1 MSKHKG
7 KEKIDFHRVDV
18 GGTCVN
24 FPFSPYDIQVDYMR
38 KVLDCLE
45 GGHNGLLESPTGTG
59 KTLSLLC
66 SALAWLEKA
75 KAATQL
81 ARLMPDPGGVEGS
94 EGGGGNWSPPVRH
107 KIIYSSRTHSQL
119 SQAVAEL
126 GRTTYRYMRVSILG
140 SRDQLCVNPAV
151 MEAPSS
157 REKLHMCQ
165 ARVKS
170 KTCTFHQNV
179 EKSKERPELRDNEIM
194 DIEDLHKLGKKHN
207 FCPYYM
213 SRELYQSA
221 DVIFLPYNYLLDTK
235 IRNSLDI
242 DFNGSVIIFDEA
254 HNVQKLCEE
263 TASVSISG
271 QDIALAI
278 KDIEETVE
286 EIKNPNVGFDE
297 ADVAPKDLHESEL
310 LIIKDILL
318 EVEKQISG
326 ILDGKSSM
334 TEPGSF
340 VYGIF
345 QDFRNPGI
353 VKVLDLLV
361 EYTSSSNSAA
371 FNTKGRGVTRLLEF
385 INGAFGENIS
395 PEDLK
400 ELYKVYICKEEKGD
414 GGKGFLKNKSENTIL
429 HLWCFSPG
437 FSMQRLARL
446 GSRSIILTSGTLSPL
461 QATAEE
467 IGLPFPIQLE
477 NQHIVKSS
485 QVWCGVL
492 GAGPDGT
499 QLNSSFKSRSDPK
512 YLAALGQV
520 IIMILKIVPKGVLV
534 FFPSYGLLNSTRE
547 FWQNS
552 GIWGRIDNLK
562 RILVEPQR
570 KDALS
575 TAMKEYYEE
584 VRTGKGGCFMAVC
597 RGKVAEGLDF
607 ADDNG
612 RAVLVTG
619 LPYPPYKDARVEL
632 KRQFLDDQLRG
643 KKGSMTGHKWY
654 QLEAFRATNQAI
666 GRVIRHSRDH
676 GAVIFL
682 DTRFGD
688 QQARISLSRWL
699 QPFFQKYTN
708 IGIAIKGLANFF
720 KVDSAVGALRQAA
733 VAHQTALIEASRGIK
748 RSHSADDEEGHDKHK
763 FRNAV
768 QQDAQPMINLAERYQ
783 NNPLIKENMAQDIY
797 STSST
802 TITFNNIPKK
812 TTGITDMAPP
822 VMVGQKKKKIRVT
835 SNKSII
841 VDEKA
846 TKEEAVSNTKS
857 SAMEYVC
864 RLKKLLSDEQMKHF
878 KAAITEYKRN
888 KLFEVLIPMLKNV
901 ILVQQAKDE
910 NLVEDFK
917 VFISREHLS
926 DFDLFCNVTAGSL

>member
-1 MSKHKG
+1 
-7 KEKIDFHRVDV
+7 
-18 GGTCVN
+18 
-24 FPFSPYDIQVDYMR
+24 
-38 KVLDCLE
+38 
-45 GGHNGLLESPTGTG
+45 
-59 KTLSLLC
+59 
-66 SALAWLEKA
+66 
-75 KAATQL
+75 
-81 ARLMPDPGGVEGS
+81 
-94 EGGGGNWSPPVRH
+94 
-107 KIIYSSRTHSQL
+107 
-119 SQAVAEL
+119 
-126 GRTTYRYMRVSILG
+126 MRVSILG

-179 EKSKERPELRDNEIM
+179 EKSKERQELRDNEIM

-213 SRELYQSA
+213 SRELYQTA
-221 DVIFLPYNYLLDTK
+221 DVIFLPYNYLLDHK
-235 IRNSLDI
+235 IRASLDI

-263 TASVSISG
+263 TASVNISG

-278 KDIEETVE
+278 KDIEEAVE
-286 EIKNPNVGFDE
+286 ELKNPNVGFDE
-297 ADVAPKDLHESEL
+297 ADVAPKDLNESEL
-310 LIIKDILL
+310 LIIKDLL
-318 EVEKQISG
+318 LDVEKQFSG
-326 ILDGKSSM
+326 ILAGKTSL
-334 TEPGSF
+334 THPGSF
-340 VYGIF
+340 VHGMF

-353 VKVLDLLV
+353 VKALELLV
-361 EYTSSSNSAA
+361 EYTNSSNTAA
-371 FNTKGRGVTRLLEF
+371 FSAKGRGVTRLLEF
-385 INGAFGENIS
+385 ITGAFNEHIR
-395 PEDLK
+395 PEDLH
-400 ELYKVYICKEEKGD
+400 ELYKVHICKEEKME
-414 GGKGFLKNKSENTIL
+414 GGKGFLKGKSENTIL

-446 GSRSIILTSGTLSPL
+446 GARSIILTSGTLSPL

-467 IGLPFPIQLE
+467 IGLPFPVQLE
-477 NQHIVKSS
+477 NQHIVTAS

-492 GAGPDGT
+492 GQGPDGT
-499 QLNSSFKSRSDPK
+499 SLNSSFKSRSDPK

-520 IIMILKIVPKGVLV
+520 IIMILKIVPKGVLI

-552 GIWGRIDNLK
+552 GIWNRIDNIK

-584 VRTGKGGCFMAVC
+584 VKTGRGGCFMAVC

-632 KRQFLDDQLRG
+632 KRTFLDDQLRG

-688 QQARISLSRWL
+688 HQAKVSLSRWL

-708 IGIAIKGLANFF
+708 IGVAIKGLANFF
-720 KVDSAVGALRQAA
+720 KVDSSIGMLRQSA
-733 VAHQTALIEASRGIK
+733 VSKQTAMIEASRGVK
-748 RSHSADDEEGHDKHK
+748 RPMPQQDEDDKHL
-763 FRNAV
+763 
-768 QQDAQPMINLAERYQ
+768 QDGQPALDLAERYQ
-783 NNPLIKENMAQDIY
+783 DKPQVIAAVAQDIY
-797 STSST
+797 STSSS
-802 TITFNNIPKK
+802 TITFNNITRKE
-812 TTGITDMAPP
+812 GGAQLMAAPM
-822 VMVGQKKKKIRVT
+822 MVGQKRKKIRVT
-835 SNKSII
+835 SNKSAP
-841 VDEKA
+841 EKQEVGS
-846 TKEEAVSNTKS
+846 EESEAGTRNM
-857 SAMEYVC
+857 AMEYVA
-864 RLKKLLSDEQMKHF
+864 RLKKMLGAEEMQQF
-878 KAAITEYKRN
+878 KTAMQQYKIL
-888 KLFEVLIPMLKNV
+888 KQFTVLVPVLKNV
-901 ILVQQAKDE
+901 ILVHQPNDE
-910 NLVEDFK
+910 NLVRDFK
-917 VFISREHLS
+917 VFIKRDHLS
-926 DFDLFCNVTAGSL
+926 DFDLFCNVTAASL

>member
-1 MSKHKG
+1 MSKSKP
-7 KEKIDFHRVDV
+7 KPKVEFHRVDV

-24 FPFSPYDIQVDYMR
+24 FPFAPYEIQIDYMR
-38 KVLDCLE
+38 KVLECLQD
-45 GGHNGLLESPTGTG
+45 GKNGLLESPTGTG

-66 SALAWLEKA
+66 SSLAWLEKA
-75 KAATQL
+75 RAAVQL
-81 ARLMPDPGGVEGS
+81 SRLQPEPDGGGGGGGE
-94 EGGGGNWSPPVRH
+94 GGGNWSPPVRH

-126 GRTTYRYMRVSILG
+126 ARTSYRYMRVSILG

-151 MEAPSS
+151 MEANNS

-221 DVIFLPYNYLLDTK
+221 DVIFLPYNYLLDHK
-235 IRNSLDI
+235 IRSTLDI
-242 DFNGSVIIFDEA
+242 DFSGAVIIFDEA

-263 TASVSISG
+263 TASVNITG
-271 QDIALAI
+271 QDIALAV
-278 KDIEETVE
+278 KDIEEAVE
-286 EIKNPNVGFDE
+286 DLKNPNVGFDE
-297 ADVAPKDLHESEL
+297 ADVAPKDLNESEL
-310 LIIKDILL
+310 LIIKDLLL
-318 EVEKQISG
+318 EVEEQFSG
-326 ILDGKSSM
+326 ILAGKTSI
-334 TEPGSF
+334 THPGSF
-340 VYGIF
+340 VHSMF
-345 QDFRNPGI
+345 QSFRNPGV
-353 VKVLDLLV
+353 VKALQLLV
-361 EYTSSSNSAA
+361 EYTNSAA
-371 FNTKGRGVTRLLEF
+371 SAAFSAKGRGVTRLLEF
-385 INGAFGENIS
+385 LTGAFNEHVT
-395 PEDLK
+395 PEDLQ
-400 ELYKVYICKEEKGD
+400 ELYKVHICREEKSE
-414 GGKGFLKNKSENTIL
+414 GGKGFLKGKSENTIL

-446 GSRSIILTSGTLSPL
+446 GARSIILTSGTLSPL

-467 IGLPFPIQLE
+467 IGIPFPVQLE
-477 NQHIVKSS
+477 SKHIVTAS

-492 GAGPDGT
+492 GTGPDGT
-499 QLNSSFKSRSDPK
+499 KLNSSFKSRSDPK

-534 FFPSYGLLNSTRE
+534 FFPSYSLLNSTRE

-552 GIWGRIDNLK
+552 GIWNRIDNLK

-584 VRTGKGGCFMAVC
+584 VRTGRGGCFMAVC

-619 LPYPPYKDARVEL
+619 LPYPPFKDARVEL
-632 KRQFLDDQLRG
+632 KRQFLDDQIKG
-643 KKGSMTGHKWY
+643 KKGSMSGHKWY

-688 QQARISLSRWL
+688 HNAKISLSCWL
-699 QPFFQKYTN
+699 QPFFQKYTS
-708 IGIAIKGLANFF
+708 IGVAIKGLANFF
-720 KVDSAVGALRQAA
+720 KVDSSVGMLRHSAVMK
-733 VAHQTALIEASRGIK
+733 QTALIEASRGIK
-748 RSHSADDEEGHDKHK
+748 RPLPQSDADSDKH
-763 FRNAV
+763 
-768 QQDAQPMINLAERYQ
+768 QDDDQHALPLSELYQDKPQARQNVAQSIF
-783 NNPLIKENMAQDIY
+783 
-797 STSST
+797 STSSAS
-802 TITFNNIPKK
+802 INFSSLPSR
-812 TTGITDMAPP
+812 TTGSGVMAAPLP
-822 VMVGQKKKKIRVT
+822 VGQKRKKIRLT
-835 SNKSII
+835 SNKA
-841 VDEKA
+841 VADTDNTGGDEG
-846 TKEEAVSNTKS
+846 EESEVKTRNM
-857 SAMEYVC
+857 AMEYVA
-864 RLKKLLSDEQMKHF
+864 RLKRILGVEDMKQF
-878 KAAITEYKRN
+878 KSAMQQYK
-888 KLFEVLIPMLKNV
+888 VLKRFDALVPVLKNV
-901 ILVQQAKDE
+901 ILAHVSKDE

-917 VFISREHLS
+917 VFIKRDHLS
-926 DFDLFCNVTAGSL
+926 DFDLFCNVTAASL

>member
-1 MSKHKG
+1 MSKQKAKG
-7 KEKIDFHRVDV
+7 KLDFHRVDV

-24 FPFSPYDIQVDYMR
+24 FPFSPYEIQVDYMR
-38 KVLDCLE
+38 KVLECLE

-66 SALAWLEKA
+66 STLAWLEKA

-81 ARLMPDPGGVEGS
+81 ARLMPDPGGAASGDV
-94 EGGGGNWSPPVRH
+94 GGGNWSPPVRH

-151 MEAPSS
+151 MEAQSS

-179 EKSKERPELRDNEIM
+179 EKSKERQELRDNEIM
-194 DIEDLHKLGKKHN
+194 DIEDLHRLGKKHN

-221 DVIFLPYNYLLDTK
+221 DVIFLPYNYLLDHK
-235 IRNSLDI
+235 IRSSLDI

-254 HNVQKLCEE
+254 HNVQKMCEE
-263 TASVSISG
+263 TASVTISG

-286 EIKNPNVGFDE
+286 EMKNPNVGFDE

-310 LIIKDILL
+310 LIIKDLLL
-318 EVEKQISG
+318 EVEKQISS
-326 ILDGKSSM
+326 ILDGKTNR

-340 VYGIF
+340 ICGMF
-345 QDFRNPGI
+345 QEFRNPGI
-353 VKVLDLLV
+353 VKVLELLV
-361 EYTSSSNSAA
+361 EYTSSSNTAA
-371 FNTKGRGVTRLLEF
+371 FNTKGRGVTRLIEF
-385 INGAFGENIS
+385 LSGAFSENIS

-400 ELYKVYICKEEKGD
+400 ELYKVYICKEEKGES
-414 GGKGFLKNKSENTIL
+414 GKGFVKNKSENTLL

-446 GSRSIILTSGTLSPL
+446 GARSIILTSGTLSPL

-467 IGLPFPIQLE
+467 IGLPFPVQLE
-477 NQHIVKSS
+477 NQHIVTAS

-575 TAMKEYYEE
+575 TAMKEYYDE
-584 VRTGKGGCFMAVC
+584 VKTGKGGCFMAVC

-619 LPYPPYKDARVEL
+619 LPYPPFKDARVEL
-632 KRQFLDDQLRG
+632 KRQFLDDQLRA
-643 KKGSMTGHKWY
+643 KKGSMTGQKWY

-688 QQARISLSRWL
+688 QQARTSLSRWL

-708 IGIAIKGLANFF
+708 IGVAIKGLANFF
-720 KVDSAVGALRQAA
+720 KVDSAVGVLRQST
-733 VAHQTALIEASRGIK
+733 VAKQTAMIEASRGIK
-748 RSHSADDEEGHDKHK
+748 RSLPQEENNDHV
-763 FRNAV
+763 N
-768 QQDAQPMINLAERYQ
+768 QDIQKDTVNLAECYQ
-783 NNPLIKENMAQDIY
+783 SNSLQKENKAQDIY
-797 STSST
+797 STSSA
-802 TITFNNIPKK
+802 TITFNNVMKRPSVS
-812 TTGITDMAPP
+812 TVMGPP
-822 VMVGQKKKKIRVT
+822 SIIGQKKKRIKVT
-835 SNKSII
+835 SNKSIT
-841 VDEKA
+841 VKEENVEQG
-846 TKEEAVSNTKS
+846 TSKEEAE
-857 SAMEYVC
+857 SATVNNAMVYVR
-864 RLKKLLSDEQMKHF
+864 RLKKLLNEEEMKQF
-878 KAAITEYKRN
+878 KAGMTEYK
-888 KLFEVLIPMLKNV
+888 KKKQFVVLVPLLKNV
-901 ILVQQAKDE
+901 ILAYQSKDM
-910 NLVEDFK
+910 NLIRDFK

-926 DFDLFCNVTAGSL
+926 DFDLFCNVTAASL